1 MEAPNLPDISSFA
14 APLYIGLIL
23 LEIALIAKFRAR
35 GDYET
40 RDTVTSLLM
49 GTGSVIVPLLL
60 AGTAYAWLKALEI
73 ALYDWRL
80 FDLGFEW
87 WAFVIAF
94 IGYDFVY
101 YWSHRFQHTIRW
113 GWASHVIHHS
123 SQHYNLSTALR
134 QTWTGLFTG
143 FFVLSIP
150 LILLGLHP
158 AVIAF
163 AASLNLLYQFWI
175 HTEVI
180 DRFPRWFEAVMNT
193 PSHHRVHHGKN
204 PRYLDSNYA
213 GVFIVWDRMF
223 GTFIPEEKSD
233 PVRYGLVKDIGT
245 FNPFRVA
252 THEYVAIWK
261 DSTQPGLTI
270 GQRLRYLFSPPGWSH
285 DGSRKTSKDIRA
297 EAGFSKSGAEAPA
310 PLHPAE

>member
-35 GDYET
+35 GAYET

-60 AGTAYAWLKALEI
+60 AGTAYAWLKALEHS
-73 ALYDWRL
+73 LYDWRL

-94 IGYDFVY
+94 VGYDFVY

-261 DSTQPGLTI
+261 DATQPGLTI
-270 GQRLRYLFSPPGWSH
+270 GQRLRYLFAPPGWSH